1 MTLLISVRGDSYA
14 ALASKILHFCL
25 TYFMHFHLSKATI
38 SYVTLRKK
46 FDPQLI
52 FISSNPALMLVLGRP
67 TVVILGTE
75 CEKNGFFCAWA
86 QGRFQGGQGT
96 AAPSEISAP
105 FCALPPPKNKKNK
118 KFKIGRHLPKF
129 SAKVIKLRIG

>member
-1 MTLLISVRGDSYA
+1 VTLLISVRGDSYA

-75 CEKNGFFCAWA
+75 CEKNGFFAL
-86 QGRFQGGQGT
+86 GLRGGSKG
-96 AAPSEISAP
+96 ARGPRPPVKFLPPSVPS
-105 FCALPPPKNKKNK
+105 PPKNKK
-118 KFKIGRHLPKF
+118 
-129 SAKVIKLRIG
+129 IKSSR